1 MVEEKFITTKEFV
14 TYKEHVD
21 SRFDALEDKMDYQNA
36 TLEKSLEQHID
47 LVDKTLNLKLDKVD
61 QKIDEVEERLNLKI
75 DKLEHK
81 IDEVEERLN
90 LKIDKVDQKIDEV
103 EEKLV
108 LKIDSNHEML
118 VLQIKDMALQIK
130 EDNNKKRVD
139 EIRFVIPTL
148 ISILAIVVSILMF
161 ILS

>member
-36 TLEKSLEQHID
+36 TLEKSLGQRIGS
-47 LVDKTLNLKLDKVD
+47 VDETLNLKLDKVN

-75 DKLEHK
+75 DKVEH
-81 IDEVEERLN
+81 
-90 LKIDKVDQKIDEV
+90 KIDEV

-108 LKIDSNHEML
+108 QKIDSNHEML